1 MRKLSD
7 DFLEFNIFRGKNKHT
22 KELVLIKEISKK
34 IIHSYSAMVC
44 GKKTTGSKLEA
55 EAESASLTLPLNL
68 NSHKK
73 NEFEK
78 IFNKEIYLLSNIK
91 SDLFIKFIDF
101 FETESHYYIVTEY
114 FEGKNLEDFIES
126 RKNLPEILVQK
137 ILGKL
142 APIIKFIDD
151 NEIILEFLS
160 PRSFCFKT
168 FINEDNFEIK
178 LFDYGLNAI
187 FMDNINI
194 KNYILL
200 EDLGKVNNKK
210 TNVISFGMIVYKM
223 LFGNTIYNFSSGKDE
238 KELIKGK

>member
-34 IIHSYSAMVC
+34 IIHSVS
-44 GKKTTGSKLEA
+44 
-55 EAESASLTLPLNL
+55 ESTPVPPSSL
-68 NSHKK
+68 KI

-78 IFNKEIYLLSNIK
+78 IFNKEIFLLNNIK
-91 SDLFIKFIDF
+91 SDLFIKFLDF

-114 FEGKNLEDFIES
+114 FEGKNLENFIDS
-126 RKNLPEILVQK
+126 RKNLPENLVQK

-168 FINEDNFEIK
+168 FLNEDNFEIK

-187 FMDNINI
+187 FMDKINI

-200 EDLGKVNNKK
+200 EADLGKVKNKK
-210 TNVISFGMIVYKM
+210 TNVISFGMIIYKM
-223 LFGNTIYNFSSGKDE
+223 LFGDTIYNFSSAKDE
-238 KELIKGK
+238 KEIIKGKYKY